1 MEKLPESK
9 VRSPVTLPKRP
20 TGDKAKSFR
29 KVSLVTNHY
38 PIKISKP
45 FEKIVIFSVRFTPRI
60 MEDNRNL
67 RQTLLEKI
75 LPDVKKTIGN
85 ISFI

>member
-9 VRSPVTLPKRP
+9 VRTPVTLPKRP
-20 TGDKAKSFR
+20 TGDKSKSFR

-45 FEKIVIFSVRFTPRI
+45 F
-60 MEDNRNL
+60 
-67 RQTLLEKI
+67 
-75 LPDVKKTIGN
+75 
-85 ISFI
+85 